1 MTAFTNP
8 RLLVLFAALII
19 VSGLVALK
27 TLPRTEDPSLTV
39 RFGTILTTLP
49 GASAERVEALV
60 TEKIENQLRT
70 MPEILHLESV
80 SSQGLS
86 QFSVTLID
94 EVPADEVSQTWSKVR
109 EEIES
114 VIPSLPANAS
124 KPRLDNKRGE
134 AYTLILG
141 VHSKHQQFDDTAMLG
156 RYAKELE
163 NIVRGVAGTDHVLMS
178 GLLDEEV
185 VVEVD
190 YDKALSLG
198 LTIADISQRINASDA
213 KVSAGE

>member
-70 MPEILHLESV
+70 RPEILHLGSV
-80 SSQGLS
+80 SSQGWS

-156 RYAKELE
+156 RMLK
-163 NIVRGVAGTDHVLMS
+163 
-178 GLLDEEV
+178 
-185 VVEVD
+185 
-190 YDKALSLG
+190 SLK
-198 LTIADISQRINASDA
+198 ISFAVWREPIMF
-213 KVSAGE
+213 